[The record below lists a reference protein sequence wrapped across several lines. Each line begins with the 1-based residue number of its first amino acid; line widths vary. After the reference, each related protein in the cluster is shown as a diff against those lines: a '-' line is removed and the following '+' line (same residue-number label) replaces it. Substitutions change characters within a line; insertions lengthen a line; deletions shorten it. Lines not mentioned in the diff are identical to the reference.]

1 MSEICWKREKQGK
14 IARIDPY
21 TARDEHPVERGDR
34 LGDGVGLQVTVF
46 DAAFL

>member
-1 MSEICWKREKQGK
+1 M
-14 IARIDPY
+14 IDPC
-21 TARDEHPVERGDR
+21 TARDEHPVERGR